1 MRTAFIGGG
10 IMAEAI
16 ISRAIAQG
24 IVEPGQITV
33 AEPLE
38 SRRRELAGRHGVTV
52 MSENLPA
59 ISDAEMVIL
68 SIKPQHLEEVL
79 AGLNGH
85 LTPEQTVLSVVAGA
99 ALRTLVA
106 RLRHQR
112 VVRVMPNTPARIGAG
127 ISAWTAT
134 AEVDESARESAAALL
149 GTMGRQ
155 VYVQDEAYMD
165 MATAVSG
172 SGPAYV
178 FSFMEALIEAAVYLG
193 LPREV
198 SRELVLETVL
208 GSALL
213 AKETGQHL
221 GQLREMVTSP
231 GGTTS
236 EALLALEEGGFRAS
250 VMNAVVAA
258 YEKAQVLG
266 EET

>member
-1 MRTAFIGGG
+1 
-10 IMAEAI
+10 
-16 ISRAIAQG
+16 
-24 IVEPGQITV
+24 
-33 AEPLE
+33 
-38 SRRRELAGRHGVTV
+38 
-52 MSENLPA
+52 
-59 ISDAEMVIL
+59 MVL

-79 AGLNGH
+79 ADLHGH
-85 LTPEQTVLSVVAGA
+85 VAPEQTVLSIVAGA
-99 ALRTLVA
+99 ALKTLVA
-106 RLRHQR
+106 RLGHQR

-134 AEVDESARESAAALL
+134 AEVDEPAREAAAALL
-149 GTMGRQ
+149 GAMGRQ
-155 VYVQDEAYMD
+155 IYVQDEAYMD
-165 MATAVSG
+165 MATAVSS

-213 AKETGQHL
+213 AKETGQHV

-231 GGTTS
+231 GGTTA
-236 EALLALEEGGFRAS
+236 EAMLALEEGGFRAS
-250 VMNAVVAA
+250 IMDAVVAA
-258 YEKAQVLG
+258 YEKAQALG